1 MSNNYQEWE
10 DEDDF
15 DLEEE
20 EAKPVRGNDLVKQL
34 RKAQKEAEKKAK
46 ALEAELQSL
55 RSVQR
60 ESNITRILE
69 SEGISSKIAKFIPA
83 EVADAE
89 AVKAWLDENAEVFG
103 YQKEVPQQPQ
113 RAMSEDDINAWRNMS
128 DVLED
133 ALPYDN
139 SDTQY
144 DTVRNAQSYDDM
156 IRLIYGEQ

>member
-10 DEDDF
+10 DDDF

-20 EAKPVRGNDLVKQL
+20 EDVKPARGNDLVKQL

-83 EVADAE
+83 EVSDAE

-103 YQKEVPQQPQ
+103 YQKEVPQQRQ
-113 RAMSEDDINAWRNMS
+113 AMSEEDVNAWRNMS
-128 DVLED
+128 EVLED

-156 IRLIYGEQ
+156 LRLIYGEQ